1 MTLCRPKA
9 CVDEPGT
16 EAGGAAACVDT
27 MISFFPRSALVATV
41 ACAWA
46 LLSSPAFSEPVM
58 PVLTRPALATP
69 QASHSVLID
78 IARAGTR
85 LVAVGERGI
94 VIVSD
99 DNGRSWRQSSVPV
112 SVTLTAVQFVDAK
125 NGWAV
130 GHSGVVLRSQDG
142 GATWTKQLDGVR
154 AASLMVEDA
163 KRALASNPGS
173 SSEATLKT
181 AQQFLSDGPDKPF
194 LYVHFD
200 DVLHGYVV
208 GAYGLIFRT
217 IDGGQSWESW
227 MRYVDNPKGLNLYSM
242 QSDGET
248 LYLAGEQGYFARSE
262 DGGKSFKHIPTPRDA
277 SYFAMQVI
285 PGGGIVVAGLRGTV
299 FESTDQGDAWQRTM
313 FESSE
318 SFSALLRMKD
328 GSLFFANQA
337 GEFFV
342 QSSIN
347 QSVKSLGVTQSH
359 SVNAAVEAANGS
371 FVTVGFRGV
380 RIVDRNTIASATLQ
394 GAVK

>member
-1 MTLCRPKA
+1 MPSRQKA
-9 CVDEPGT
+9 YVDEPGA

-27 MISFFPRSALVATV
+27 MSSFLPRSALVVTLASVWTFL
-41 ACAWA
+41 A
-46 LLSSPAFSEPVM
+46 SPAFSEPVM
-58 PVLTRPALATP
+58 PVLVRPALATP

-94 VIVSD
+94 VITSD
-99 DNGRSWRQSSVPV
+99 DNGQSWCQSSVPV
-112 SVTLTAVQFVDAK
+112 SVTLTAVQFVDSK

-142 GATWTKQLDGVR
+142 GASWTKQLDGVR
-154 AASLMVEDA
+154 AASLIVEDA
-163 KRALASNPGS
+163 KHAIASNPGS
-173 SSEATLKT
+173 SAQATLKA

-208 GAYGLIFRT
+208 GAYGLIFHT
-217 IDGGQSWESW
+217 ADGGESWQSWL
-227 MRYVDNPKGLNLYSM
+227 RFVDNPKGLNLYSI
-242 QSDGET
+242 QSDGNT
-248 LYLAGEQGYFARSE
+248 LYLAGEQGYFARSG

-277 SYFAMQVI
+277 SYFAMQVM
-285 PGGGIVVAGLRGTV
+285 PGGGVVVAGLRGSA
-299 FESTDQGDAWQRTM
+299 FESTDRGDAWQPTT

-318 SFSALLRMKD
+318 SFSALVRMRD
-328 GSLFFANQA
+328 GRLLFANEA

-342 QSSIN
+342 QPSLN
-347 QSVKSLGVTQSH
+347 HPVESLGVASSH

-371 FVTVGFRGV
+371 LVTVGFRGV
-380 RIVDRNTIASATLQ
+380 RVVGRNTIASTIPQ